1 MKLKISVTKEG
12 GLELYITRN
21 ESNDRIYVMRERYLF
36 LKKELQLYDGHKKYI
51 AEIITPIFSAKKLT
65 FKEHDRVI
73 DELVLISK
81 QIKREYQLEQN
92 KWRIEVD
99 VTFTEYN
106 IYDENNELIAE
117 TKFNLPDRT
126 WLIDVKKTKNPTLLM
141 LMLLSVV
148 AISQS

>member
-1 MKLKISVTKEG
+1 MKLKISLTKEG
-12 GLELYITRN
+12 GLELYLVRN
-21 ESNDRIYVMRERYLF
+21 EVNDRIYVMRERYVF
-36 LKKELQLYDGHKKYI
+36 LKKELQLYDAHKKYI
-51 AEIITPIFSAKKLT
+51 AEIITPIFNSKKLT
-65 FKEHDRVI
+65 FKEHDKVI
-73 DELVLISK
+73 DELVLTSK